1 MLKGNVLIVVQEI
14 QDEAMA
20 VLRKLF
26 GQNIPDPI
34 DILVPILHNDPL
46 FRGAYSTWPV
56 GYVLF

>member
-1 MLKGNVLIVVQEI
+1 MIIAVQEV
-14 QDEAMA
+14 QEEAMA

-46 FRGAYSTWPV
+46 FRGAYSVWPV
-56 GYVLF
+56 G